1 MTYVEMVMVATY
13 DVCLIV
19 FFVALALIAFY
30 TALYLIGRVTIA
42 QRLAR
47 SLWLDGAVI
56 AIGFGICLIH
66 FIGMLADELR
76 IPKSYDFLIVLFSMV
91 VGIVAGTTLLVVSR
105 KSIGMFELLA
115 RSAFIAIEIAVIHY
129 IYMPGMVEA
138 IAQYEPKPIAIA
150 IFALVVTL
158 WLAFCLRIRTKLARS
173 LRNGSGIVIAIVTEN
188 AIGGMHHTAV
198 AMARS
203 KSINQVVS
211 PHSINNSLVLTKI
224 GFTTLIVLMLALLAM
239 LVLLACL
246 FNQHVNA
253 IDAKTKALHQSEER
267 FRSLVQNASDIISVI
282 TANGI
287 VCYTSLSIKQ
297 ILSNEPEN
305 WLGKKVFRLVHP
317 DDLVKAKKFLQEV
330 FNSSATNFT
339 TEFRL
344 QHADGSWRDFE
355 VIANNLL
362 AEPSVAGIVITYH
375 DITERKRTEE
385 ALRSSLATNH
395 ALINAMPD
403 LLFRISADGS
413 YVNFKASKDDQLLL
427 PYSEFLGKKVAEV
440 MPSEV
445 AQSMMHYIQ
454 QALVTS
460 KVQIFEYQLLLQNQL
475 QHYEARIVVS
485 AENEV
490 MAIVRDITVRKQAE
504 EELQKAKEAAIADNQ
519 AKSKF
524 LAMMSHEIRTPL
536 NAVIGMTGLL
546 LNSGLKSEQR
556 GFVKIIRHSSDALL
570 NIINDI
576 LDFSKIESGKLQLEQ
591 QPFDLQGCVE
601 RAFSLVTSK
610 VAEKGLKL
618 SYEIAPQTPNTIVGD
633 AARLSQVLVN
643 LLSNAVKFTEVGEVT
658 VLVTASQLSCK
669 GQEDAAPRQEARDLR
684 QSGKASSTNL
694 GANEKSNLSP
704 LSSPL
709 LSDSNLSLSSHLWPE
724 YEIQFAVKDTGIG
737 IPDEQKKLLFKS
749 FSQGDSSI
757 TRRYGGTGLGLA
769 ICKQLM
775 EMMGGRIWVESQV
788 GIGSTFYFTL
798 VAQTS
803 FIQLNTT
810 EKEPIQE
817 IPLLA
822 QQLPLRILLAE
833 DNRVN
838 QQVALLILEQ
848 LGYQADAVGN
858 GLEVLQS
865 LRRQVY
871 DVVLIDLQMPE
882 MDGLTAARHIYLEWP
897 QGLRPRIIAMTAYV
911 SQDDWEQCLEAG
923 MDDYVSKPIQIEK
936 LVNALSKCQPN
947 RKGLAARDW
956 GIEEER
962 RGKEHR
968 DGEALEDGA
977 RKIAPFAF
985 SAGSDLIS
993 SLASSPQHAS
1003 CYNAGNPRNALAP
1016 PAPLD
1021 VKVLQS
1027 LRKMAGARASDVLA
1041 QVVDNYIEQ
1050 APQLLQAMRNAVAKG
1065 DAVAL
1070 HRAAHGLR
1078 SASAN
1083 LGATALSQLC
1093 KKLEGMGK
1101 AGITAEALADVLQAE
1116 EAYETVKAALQI
1128 ERQQS

>member
-1 MTYVEMVMVATY
+1 MTHVEMVMVATY

-19 FFVALALIAFY
+19 LSVALALIAFY

-47 SLWLDGAVI
+47 SLWLDGGAI
-56 AIGFGICLIH
+56 AIGFGICLMH
-66 FIGMLADELR
+66 FMGMLADELP
-76 IPKSYDFLIVLFSMV
+76 IATIYDFLIALFSIV
-91 VGIVAGTTLLVVSR
+91 AGIVAGNSLFVVSR
-105 KSIGMFELLA
+105 KSIGMFQLLA
-115 RSAFIAIEIAVIHY
+115 RSIFVGLGIAFIHY
-129 IYMPGMVEA
+129 SCMAGMLLA
-138 IAQYEPKPIAIA
+138 IAHYDPKPIAIA

-158 WLAFCLRIRTKLARS
+158 RLAFCLRVQNKLARS
-173 LRNGSGIVIAIVTEN
+173 LRKIGSGIVIAIVTEK

-198 AMARS
+198 AMVGS
-203 KSINQVVS
+203 KPSDQLVVP
-211 PHSINNSLVLTKI
+211 PHSISNSLVLTKI
-224 GFTTLIVLMLALLAM
+224 GFATLILLMLALLAM
-239 LVLLACL
+239 LMLLAYL
-246 FNQHVNA
+246 FNQHVSA

-282 TANGI
+282 TADGI

-297 ILSNEPEN
+297 ILSNEPGN
-305 WLGKKVFRLVHP
+305 WLGKKVVHLVHP
-317 DDLVKAKKFLQEV
+317 DDIVKAKKFLQQV
-330 FNSSATNFT
+330 LNSSVTNFT
-339 TEFRL
+339 AEFRL

-362 AEPSVAGIVITYH
+362 TEPTVAGIVITYY
-375 DITERKRTEE
+375 DITERKRTES

-403 LLFRISADGS
+403 LLFRISADGT
-413 YVNFKASKDDQLLL
+413 YVNLKAFKDNELLL
-427 PYSEFLGKKVAEV
+427 PSSEFLGKKIDEV
-440 MPSEV
+440 MPDEV
-445 AQSMMHYIQ
+445 AQSMMHYYIR
-454 QALVTS
+454 QALATS
-460 KVQIFEYQLLLQNQL
+460 KLQIFEYQLLLQNQL

-490 MAIVRDITVRKQAE
+490 IAIVRDITVRKQAE
-504 EELQKAKEAAIADNQ
+504 EELQKAKEVAIADNQ

-536 NAVIGMTGLL
+536 NAVIGMSGLL

-591 QPFDLQGCVE
+591 QPFDLQACVE

-618 SYEIAPQTPNTIVGD
+618 TSEIAPQTPNTIVGD

-643 LLSNAVKFTEVGEVT
+643 LLSNAVKFTDVGEVT
-658 VLVTASQLSCK
+658 VLVTASQVRGK
-669 GQEDAAPRQEARDLR
+669 GQEDAAPRQEARGTRLE
-684 QSGKASSTNL
+684 SGKASSSTNL
-694 GANEKSNLSP
+694 GANEKSHFSHPPTPFLP
-704 LSSPL
+704 DSS
-709 LSDSNLSLSSHLWPE
+709 LSLSSGLWSE

-737 IPDEQKKLLFKS
+737 ISNEQKKLLFKS

-775 EMMGGRIWVESQV
+775 EMMGGRIWVESEAD
-788 GIGSTFYFTL
+788 IGSTFYFTL
-798 VAQTS
+798 VAQAS
-803 FIQLNTT
+803 FIQLNIP
-810 EKEPIQE
+810 ERESIQQ

-822 QQLPLRILLAE
+822 QKLPLRIILAE

-871 DVVLIDLQMPE
+871 DVVLMDLQMPE

-911 SQDDWEQCLEAG
+911 TQDDWEQCLEAG

-936 LVNALSKCQPN
+936 LINALSKCQPN
-947 RKGLAARDW
+947 R
-956 GIEEER
+956 EVEMS
-962 RGKEHR
+962 RGGGREKFA
-968 DGEALEDGA
+968 GEL
-977 RKIAPFAF
+977 
-985 SAGSDLIS
+985 S
-993 SLASSPQHAS
+993 SYLPLNSTTTSSPHS
-1003 CYNAGNPRNALAP
+1003 
-1016 PAPLD
+1016 LD
-1021 VKVLQS
+1021 RKVLQS
-1027 LRKMAGARASDVLA
+1027 IRKMAGARAGEVLA

-1050 APQLLQAMRNAVAKG
+1050 APQLLQAMRTAVAKG
-1065 DAVAL
+1065 DTVAL
-1070 HRAAHGLR
+1070 HQAAHGLR

-1093 KKLEGMGK
+1093 KKLEAMGK
-1101 AGITAEALADVLQAE
+1101 AGITAEALADVLQVE

>member
-1 MTYVEMVMVATY
+1 MG
-13 DVCLIV
+13 LG
-19 FFVALALIAFY
+19 IAF
-30 TALYLIGRVTIA
+30 
-42 QRLAR
+42 
-47 SLWLDGAVI
+47 
-56 AIGFGICLIH
+56 
-66 FIGMLADELR
+66 
-76 IPKSYDFLIVLFSMV
+76 
-91 VGIVAGTTLLVVSR
+91 
-105 KSIGMFELLA
+105 
-115 RSAFIAIEIAVIHY
+115 IHY
-129 IYMPGMVEA
+129 IYMPGMLEA
-138 IAQYEPKPIAIA
+138 IAQYDPKPIAIG
-150 IFALVVTL
+150 IFVVVVTL
-158 WLAFCLRIRTKLARS
+158 WLAFCLRVQTKLARS
-173 LRNGSGIVIAIVTEN
+173 LRKIGSAIAIAIVTEK

-198 AMARS
+198 AMVGS
-203 KSINQVVS
+203 KPNDQLVVP
-211 PHSINNSLVLTKI
+211 PHSISNSLVLTKI
-224 GFTTLIVLMLALLAM
+224 GFATLSVLMLALLAM
-239 LVLLACL
+239 LVLLASL
-246 FNQHVNA
+246 LNQHISA

-297 ILSNEPEN
+297 ILSNEPGN

-330 FNSSATNFT
+330 LNSSATNFT

-362 AEPSVAGIVITYH
+362 TEPSVAGIVITYH

-403 LLFRISADGS
+403 LLFRISADGT
-413 YVNFKASKDDQLLL
+413 YVNLKASKDDQLLL
-427 PYSEFLGKKVAEV
+427 PSSEFLGKKVAEV

-504 EELQKAKEAAIADNQ
+504 EELQKAKEAAVADNQ

-576 LDFSKIESGKLQLEQ
+576 LDFSKIESGKLQLEK

-618 SYEIAPQTPNTIVGD
+618 SYEIAPQTPNTIIGD

-669 GQEDAAPRQEARDLR
+669 GQEDAAPRQEARGRR
-684 QSGKASSTNL
+684 QESGKASSTNL

-798 VAQTS
+798 VAQAS

-810 EKEPIQE
+810 EKEPIQK

-865 LRRQVY
+865 LRRQIY

-923 MDDYVSKPIQIEK
+923 MDDYVSKPVQIEK

-947 RKGLAARDW
+947 RKGLGARDW

-962 RGKEHR
+962 RGEEHR
-968 DGEALEDGA
+968 DGEAVEDGA
-977 RKIAPFAF
+977 RKIPPFAF
-985 SAGSDLIS
+985 SARSDLIS
-993 SLASSPQHAS
+993 SLASSPQ
-1003 CYNAGNPRNALAP
+1003 P

-1041 QVVDNYIEQ
+1041 QIVDNYIEQ
-1050 APQLLQAMRNAVAKG
+1050 APQLLQAMRTAVAKG

-1070 HRAAHGLR
+1070 HQAAHGLR
-1078 SASAN
+1078 STSAN

-1093 KKLEGMGK
+1093 KKLEAMGR
-1101 AGITAEALADVLQAE
+1101 AGITAEALADVLQVE

>member
-1 MTYVEMVMVATY
+1 MVATY

-19 FFVALALIAFY
+19 LSVIVALIASY
-30 TALYLIGRVTIA
+30 TALHPIERVTRV
-42 QRLAR
+42 QRQAR
-47 SLWLDGAVI
+47 SLWLDRGA
-56 AIGFGICLIH
+56 AISFGICLMH
-66 FIGMLADELR
+66 FMGMLADELP
-76 IPKSYDFLIVLFSMV
+76 IPTMYDFLIVFFSMV
-91 VGIVAGTTLLVVSR
+91 AGIVAGNSLFVVSR
-105 KSIGMFELLA
+105 KSIGMFQLLA
-115 RSAFIAIEIAVIHY
+115 RSVFIGIGIALIHY
-129 IYMPGMVEA
+129 ICMAGMLLA
-138 IAQYEPKPIAIA
+138 IAKYEPKQIAIA

-158 WLAFCLRIRTKLARS
+158 WLVLCLRVQTKLARS
-173 LRNGSGIVIAIVTEN
+173 LRNGSGIVIAIVTEK

-203 KSINQVVS
+203 KPSNQLAVP

-224 GFTTLIVLMLALLAM
+224 GFAILIVLILALLAM
-239 LVLLACL
+239 LVLLAL
-246 FNQHVNA
+246 LLKQHVSA
-253 IDAKTKALHQSEER
+253 IDVKTKALHQSEER

-282 TANGI
+282 TANGT

-297 ILSNEPEN
+297 ILSYEPKS
-305 WLGKKVFRLVHP
+305 WQGKKVFDLVHP
-317 DDLVKAKKFLQEV
+317 DDIVKAKKFLPEV
-330 FNSSATNFT
+330 LNSSATNFT

-375 DITERKRTEE
+375 DITERKRTES

-403 LLFRISADGS
+403 LLFRISADGT
-413 YVNFKASKDDQLLL
+413 YVNLKASKYDELLL
-427 PYSEFLGKKVAEV
+427 PSSQLMSKKVTEV
-440 MPSEV
+440 MPDEV

-454 QALVTS
+454 QALATS

-490 MAIVRDITVRKQAE
+490 IAIVRDITVRKQAE
-504 EELQKAKEAAIADNQ
+504 EELQKAKEAAVADNK

-524 LAMMSHEIRTPL
+524 IAMMSHELRTPL
-536 NAVIGMTGLL
+536 NAVIGMSGLL

-556 GFVKIIRHSSDALL
+556 GFVKIIRYSSDALL

-591 QPFDLQGCVE
+591 QPFDLQACVE

-618 SYEIAPQTPNTIVGD
+618 TSEIAPQTPNTIVGD

-643 LLSNAVKFTEVGEVT
+643 LLSNAVKFTDVGEVT
-658 VLVTASQLSCK
+658 VLVTASQDRCK
-669 GQEDAAPRQEARDLR
+669 GQEDAAPRQEARGTRLE
-684 QSGKASSTNL
+684 SGKASSSTNL
-694 GANEKSNLSP
+694 GANEKSHFSHLSTP
-704 LSSPL
+704 FLP
-709 LSDSNLSLSSHLWPE
+709 DSNLSLSSDLWSE

-737 IPDEQKKLLFKS
+737 ISNEQKKLLFKS

-775 EMMGGRIWVESQV
+775 EMMGGRIWVESEA
-788 GIGSTFYFTL
+788 GTGSTFYFTL
-798 VAQTS
+798 VAQAS
-803 FIQLNTT
+803 FIQLNIP
-810 EKEPIQE
+810 EREPIQQ

-822 QQLPLRILLAE
+822 QKLPLRILLAE

-871 DVVLIDLQMPE
+871 DVVLMDLQMPE

-911 SQDDWEQCLEAG
+911 TQDDWEQCLEAG
-923 MDDYVSKPIQIEK
+923 MDDFISKPIQIEK

-947 RKGLAARDW
+947 RKGLAARDS

-962 RGKEHR
+962 RGIEHR

-985 SAGSDLIS
+985 SARSDLIS

-1003 CYNAGNPRNALAP
+1003 CYNAGNPPGVLAP

-1050 APQLLQAMRNAVAKG
+1050 APQLLQAMRTAVAKK

-1070 HRAAHGLR
+1070 HQAAHGLR
-1078 SASAN
+1078 STSAN

-1093 KKLEGMGK
+1093 KKLEAMAK
-1101 AGITAEALADVLQAE
+1101 AGITAEALADVLQVE